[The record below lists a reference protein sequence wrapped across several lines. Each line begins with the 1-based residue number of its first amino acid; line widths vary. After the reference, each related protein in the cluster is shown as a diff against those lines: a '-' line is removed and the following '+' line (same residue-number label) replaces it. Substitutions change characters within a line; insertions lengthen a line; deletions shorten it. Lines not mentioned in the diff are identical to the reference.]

1 MAMWGIRNYL
11 EYKENNGKIGNIG
24 QRGEICKIY
33 GFWKTGNLGKGGIIA
48 KKFIFGYET
57 VVHCLIP

>member
-48 KKFIFGYET
+48 KKLNT
-57 VVHCLIP
+57 